1 VQLQE
6 LVGEQESVTLVD
18 GSERSVRKFPE
29 LVVVPCH
36 EAGHTAAGRLLVH
49 MPALLGVYLA
59 KAWGVTQQ
67 EVVANVEVSEKEWTP
82 ADGRKRRTW
91 VFRRPPVRLH

>member
-1 VQLQE
+1 M
-6 LVGEQESVTLVD
+6 TLVD

-49 MPALLGVYLA
+49 LPALLGGYLA
-59 KAWGVTQQ
+59 KAWGVSQQ

-91 VFRRPPVRLH
+91 VFRRPSVRLH